1 MRPPPIVRWT
11 GSYGL
16 VQADR
21 PSTSPIATTQG
32 VIRGFVI
39 AVFSNVLL
47 DWPFGAF
54 QWHGHKRPT
63 SERRTANLHSEDCH
77 IATPPLCVIFGTQ
90 ACGARQQHPINAIS
104 AEPVVTMAGE
114 NQPRHLGMPS
124 LGELAEQGYGRAYWT
139 RSQPERSRAQSKH
152 SRKRGPRIGPRRT
165 SAVDQLVWPE
175 TKQAQHET
183 DRNAGPLG
191 RNEVVKRTVCVFVT
205 ALSPSSSYQPLRSG
219 AAFCRR
225 RSAWRRC
232 RTAVVYSRLGVP
244 LKVSAVPMSRA
255 GPIGPTH

>member
-1 MRPPPIVRWT
+1 VVLSSRYSPTSCLTGRLGPSSGTVINGPRQNAAQQTCIPRIATSRRHHCVSFLEPKRAVRVSNTQLTRFRRSLSSRWR
-11 GSYGL
+11 
-16 VQADR
+16 VR
-21 PSTSPIATTQG
+21 TSP
-32 VIRGFVI
+32 
-39 AVFSNVLL
+39 L
-47 DWPFGAF
+47 
-54 QWHGHKRPT
+54 
-63 SERRTANLHSEDCH
+63 
-77 IATPPLCVIFGTQ
+77 
-90 ACGARQQHPINAIS
+90 
-104 AEPVVTMAGE
+104 
-114 NQPRHLGMPS
+114 HLGMPS
-124 LGELAEQGYGRAYWT
+124 LSELAEQGYGRAYWT

-191 RNEVVKRTVCVFVT
+191 RNEVVKRTVCVFRDCLEPEFELPT
-205 ALSPSSSYQPLRSG
+205 PPI
-219 AAFCRR
+219 R
-225 RSAWRRC
+225 RSVLSAVVCLAPERRVKLTLSRRC